1 MILDAA
7 IDVVKVLAVIGFVM
21 TLAGLLTWVER
32 KQSAV
37 MQDRIGANRADIF
50 GFRIIG
56 LFHIMAD
63 GLKMMTKEDFVPPGG
78 NRALHT
84 LAPFVAFFPAL
95 IAFAIIP
102 FGDVLHL
109 GGRTIN
115 LQVADFNVGIL
126 YLFAVGGMG
135 VYGAVLAGW
144 SSNNKYS
151 LLGGLRA
158 SAQMISY
165 EITLGLAI
173 VGVLMVFQSLQ
184 LSAINR
190 AQGELIF
197 GFIPKWG
204 FVVQP
209 LGFILFI
216 TAAVAENKR
225 IPFDLPE
232 GESEI
237 IGFFT
242 EYSGMK
248 WGMFMFSEFIET
260 VVASGI
266 ITSLFFGGWQVP
278 YLMADGFLFPGGFS
292 FGLPHLLVVLLQVGA
307 FTLKVVFFC
316 WLLLTIRWTLP
327 RFRYDQVMRLGWKY
341 MLPLGL
347 VNILLTGAA
356 IVALQG
362 P

>member
-1 MILDAA
+1 MIVEAA
-7 IDVVKVLAVIGFVM
+7 IDLVKVFAVLGFVM

-56 LFHIMAD
+56 LFHIIAD

-78 NRALHT
+78 NRVLHT

-102 FGDVLHL
+102 FGDVLRV
-109 GGRTIN
+109 GGRTIS

-151 LLGGLRA
+151 LIGGLRA

-173 VGVLMVFQSLQ
+173 VGVLMVFQSLRLNQ
-184 LSAINR
+184 INH
-190 AQGELIF
+190 AQGELLF
-197 GFIPKWG
+197 GLIPKWG

-209 LGFILFI
+209 LGFILFL

-237 IGFFT
+237 IGFST

-248 WGMFMFSEFIET
+248 WGMFMFSEFVET
-260 VVASGI
+260 VVAAGVV
-266 ITSLFFGGWQVP
+266 TSLFFGGWQVP
-278 YLMADGFLFPGGFS
+278 YLLADGFHLPGGLS
-292 FGLPHLLVVLLQVGA
+292 IGLPHLLVVLLQVGA
-307 FTLKVVFFC
+307 FTLKVLFFC

-341 MLPLGL
+341 MLPLAL
-347 VNILLTGAA
+347 INILVTGVV
-356 IVALQG
+356 IVIFQTL
-362 P
+362 

>member
-7 IDVVKVLAVIGFVM
+7 IDVVKVVAVIGFVM

-37 MQDRIGANRADIF
+37 IQDRIGANRADIF

-56 LFHIMAD
+56 LFHILAD
-63 GLKMMTKEDFVPPGG
+63 GLKMATKEDFVPPGG
-78 NRALHT
+78 NRVLHT

-102 FGDVLHL
+102 FGDVLRI
-109 GGRTIN
+109 GGRAIS

-151 LLGGLRA
+151 LIGGLRA

-184 LSAINR
+184 LSAISR
-190 AQGELIF
+190 AQGELLF

-204 FVVQP
+204 VVVQP

-248 WGMFMFSEFIET
+248 WGMFMFSEFVET
-260 VVASGI
+260 VVAAGI

-278 YLMADGFLFPGGFS
+278 YLVADGFLFPGGFS
-292 FGLPHLLVVLLQVGA
+292 IWLPHLLVVLLQVGA

-347 VNILLTGAA
+347 INVLVTGLV
-356 IVALQG
+356 IVALSAF
-362 P
+362 